1 MKGVID
7 MAKQVMWNEIIYTE
21 FVKLGMLNEFERE
34 VLRTRIMGYSITKQ
48 AQVLNCSEST
58 ISRTVSL
65 LKQKY
70 DTVQP
75 YSDKL
80 PPRRSS
86 KQEEW
91 MDRN

>member
-1 MKGVID
+1 MKGDVY

-34 VLRTRIMGYSITKQ
+34 VLRTRIMGYSITQQ
-48 AQVLNCSEST
+48 AQLLNCSEST
-58 ISRTVSL
+58 VSRTVSF

-70 DTVQP
+70 DDVQP

-80 PPRRSS
+80 PPRKMS
-86 KQEEW
+86 KHEEW